1 MPAGPSLAG
10 HSLRMVRGGST
21 VVVADLIGQ
30 GGQGVVHVCHLGS
43 HRLALKWLFPGPWAE
58 RQRKSLG
65 EMAASGRPHP
75 AFVWPID
82 LVDSPEVAGFGY
94 VMSLLEPRFGSFVS
108 LLNGQEPA
116 TFGTMIDIAR
126 QLVDAFAA
134 LHASGLCYRDI
145 NFGNLRVDPATA
157 DIAIIDVDNV
167 GLDGGDAFVKGTLRF
182 MAPEVVR
189 NETLPSTATD
199 LYSLA
204 VFLFYLFV
212 RGHPLE
218 GARAE
223 QTYNWQH
230 SRSETNL
237 ALRHF
242 GFQPLFVFHPDD
254 RSNAPLPGDPM
265 LVWWPVYPEFF
276 RDLFVRS
283 FTTGLA
289 DGTLTGRVTE
299 GTWRRALNRLA
310 DAANVCGSCG
320 AATFWDQDAPTRACW
335 NCGRAGT
342 PPALLSIGGHHVVL
356 AEGNPVTSH
365 HLLHDRDYRTAV
377 ARVETLDGSQGTLLL
392 RNLTPATWSVTP
404 AGEETKT
411 VRPNQRLRIR
421 PMDIDFGGQ
430 KGTIG
435 AGGR

>member
-108 LLNGQEPA
+108 LLNGQEPT
-116 TFGTMIDIAR
+116 TFRTMIDIAR

-204 VFLFYLFV
+204 VFLFYC
-212 RGHPLE
+212 
-218 GARAE
+218 
-223 QTYNWQH
+223 T
-230 SRSETNL
+230 
-237 ALRHF
+237 
-242 GFQPLFVFHPDD
+242 
-254 RSNAPLPGDPM
+254 
-265 LVWWPVYPEFF
+265 
-276 RDLFVRS
+276 
-283 FTTGLA
+283 
-289 DGTLTGRVTE
+289 
-299 GTWRRALNRLA
+299 
-310 DAANVCGSCG
+310 CSCG
-320 AATFWDQDAPTRACW
+320 GTRSRAPGPSKPITGSIR
-335 NCGRAGT
+335 GRRRTWHYVILASNRCSY
-342 PPALLSIGGHHVVL
+342 SI
-356 AEGNPVTSH
+356 PTI
-365 HLLHDRDYRTAV
+365 
-377 ARVETLDGSQGTLLL
+377 ARMLPS
-392 RNLTPATWSVTP
+392 PATRCSC
-404 AGEETKT
+404 
-411 VRPNQRLRIR
+411 
-421 PMDIDFGGQ
+421 
-430 KGTIG
+430 
-435 AGGR
+435 GGRCTQNSSGTSSSGRSRQAWPTAP